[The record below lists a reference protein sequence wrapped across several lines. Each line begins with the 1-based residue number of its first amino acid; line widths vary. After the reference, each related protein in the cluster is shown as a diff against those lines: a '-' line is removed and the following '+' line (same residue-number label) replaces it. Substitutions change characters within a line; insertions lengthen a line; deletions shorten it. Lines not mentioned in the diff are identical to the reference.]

1 VANGEDFS
9 TARVWFVVPD
19 GPAARAGVQVDD
31 LILAVDG
38 VPVSEIRLSGVFE
51 LMRTGAGATRI
62 LRIDRGGEILE
73 LPVRLEPLL

>member
-1 VANGEDFS
+1 M
-9 TARVWFVVPD
+9 
-19 GPAARAGVQVDD
+19 QVDD

-38 VPVSEIRLSGVFE
+38 VPVSELRLSGVFE
-51 LMRTGAGATRI
+51 LMRTGAGATLI